1 MALFTFLLV
10 IAAFIWLSNVGKR
23 AKREEQFK
31 KLSAKQKA
39 AAATAHR
46 RRQKEIDE
54 QITVILPTIRNDK

>member
-10 IAAFIWLSNVGKR
+10 IAAFIWLGNTGKR
-23 AKREEQFK
+23 ARQDEQHK
-31 KLSAKQKA
+31 KLSARQKA
-39 AAATAHR
+39 AAAAAHR